1 MHFSTMCQ
9 YWFQEAESVTTLVP
23 EPEAESGKSRNTRFK
38 VDLEGHTLQASHYR
52 GGNTEFPKGGQMCSK
67 CPVSLPQDSAVSSQ
81 WPPSRA
87 PSPARSG
94 LFSPMT
100 GQALA
105 KAAAAAAAAIIMT
118 IMPSQLA
125 WVCGTSSVLLTLGT
139 SSILNF

>member
-1 MHFSTMCQ
+1 M
-9 YWFQEAESVTTLVP
+9 TTLVP

-38 VDLEGHTLQASHYR
+38 VDLEGHTLQTSHYR
-52 GGNTEFPKGGQMCSK
+52 GGNTEFPKGSQMCSK
-67 CPVSLPQDSAVSSQ
+67 CPVNLPQDSAVSSQ

-94 LFSPMT
+94 LFSPTT

-105 KAAAAAAAAIIMT
+105 TAAAAAAAAAAIIMT